1 MTEFAIRR
9 ATADDAAAIARIY
22 NLGSAAQPAANL
34 VTWQVD
40 ADDRREWLASLEEQ
54 GYPVFVAT
62 VAAQPGTVDGAP
74 AEAATA
80 GDPAGTAATGGALAG
95 ADPAGTAAA
104 AGAAAGTAEVVGFAA
119 YFQFVVPAIYYGT
132 VEDSIYLDP
141 AAQGRGIGSAL
152 LSAVV
157 EHARAN
163 DYVQTM
169 ITYITD
175 MNEAS
180 LALHRKFGFVETGR
194 MPNIHT
200 KNGER
205 IGLVHLQLDFPR
217 AEQSGGR

>member
-62 VAAQPGTVDGAP
+62 VAAQPGTVDDAP

-80 GDPAGTAATGGALAG
+80 GDPAGTAAADGAPTAG

-104 AGAAAGTAEVVGFAA
+104 APGLR
-119 YFQFVVPAIYYGT
+119 PA
-132 VEDSIYLDP
+132 L
-141 AAQGRGIGSAL
+141 QRLLAL
-152 LSAVV
+152 LPTSSLSCQPFTT
-157 EHARAN
+157 AR
-163 DYVQTM
+163 
-169 ITYITD
+169 
-175 MNEAS
+175 
-180 LALHRKFGFVETGR
+180 
-194 MPNIHT
+194 
-200 KNGER
+200 
-205 IGLVHLQLDFPR
+205 
-217 AEQSGGR
+217 